1 MDVHALRKLRHLSS
15 SENRSTESRT
25 STCSVARTARRRRA
39 WPSSAPR
46 LYFAPRSIAS
56 AVSPRTSPPPSR
68 SGVRDDRVER
78 IATCFFLKKTSPHSE
93 AAVRRVRTSTH
104 CARRDRARTAR
115 AMRLD
120 GRRRL
125 RGRGRRCARVDVDAR
140 RRPRRV
146 VAGVVDDADER
157 ELARVERWRDH
168 ARGVARA
175 RAR

>member
-1 MDVHALRKLRHLSS
+1 MCTHF
-15 SENRSTESRT
+15 ESFVT
-25 STCSVARTARRRRA
+25 SLQVKIAVRNLARRRARSRA
-39 WPSSAPR
+39 RLAVGARGPAVRRASTLRPVQSHRRSHRARLRRHRGRVCGTTASSA
-46 LYFAPRSIAS
+46 
-56 AVSPRTSPPPSR
+56 SR
-68 SGVRDDRVER
+68 RV
-78 IATCFFLKKTSPHSE
+78 FFFKKTSPHSE

-104 CARRDRARTAR
+104 GARRDRARTAR